1 MPCCVSPSMESRN
14 IFVSVPIRAADLPRR
29 MPLVEYLN
37 YEVLDDRGWSLDDDD
52 LFEKA
57 GAADLDEADYGFFE
71 VAEDEYVLNAAES
84 AGHDWPFSCR
94 NGICSNCAAILRKG
108 SVEMDGNQALNEEEV
123 EEKDVR
129 LTCISRPITDDLQL
143 VFNAKHLDY
152 LQDRVMY

>member
-1 MPCCVSPSMESRN
+1 
-14 IFVSVPIRAADLPRR
+14 

-37 YEVLDDRGWSLDDDD
+37 YDVLDDRSWGIEDED

-57 GAADLDEADYGFFE
+57 GEADLDEADYGFFE
-71 VAEDEYVLNAAES
+71 VDESEYVLNAAEA

-94 NGICSNCAAILRKG
+94 NGICSNCAAIIVDG

-123 EEKDVR
+123 DEKNVR
-129 LTCISRPITDDLQL
+129 LTCISRPTSANLRLIYNVKQL
-143 VFNAKHLDY
+143 EF

>member
-1 MPCCVSPSMESRN
+1 MSSSTEAWN
-14 IFVSVPIRAADLPRR
+14 IFVSVPIQPADLPCHI
-29 MPLVEYLN
+29 PLVEYLN
-37 YEVLDDRGWSLDDDD
+37 YEVLDDHGWSLDDDD

-71 VAEDEYVLNAAES
+71 VAEGEYILNAAES

-129 LTCISRPITDDLQL
+129 LTCISRPTSDDLQL
-143 VFNAKHLDY
+143 VFNAKQLEY